1 MSGHVFGV
9 ELKLTKRYHL
19 GRLVGGHCRN
29 FLLMTATPH
38 NGKEEDFQI
47 FMALLDGD
55 RFEGKYRDAV
65 HTADSSDLMRRMVKE
80 EILRFDGTPLFPERR
95 SHTVQYDLSAQEA
108 RLYGEV
114 TDYVRQEMN
123 RVERREV
130 EESDSQRRVNVGF
143 ALMILQ
149 RRLASSPESIYRSL
163 TRRRERLESRLREQ
177 RVLLRGQAAKL
188 DLGESVLDDIDENTF
203 DDAYDEA
210 PQDEREALEAE
221 LVDNATAAVTI
232 EELETEIG
240 SLKRLEA
247 LARDVV
253 RSGQDA
259 RCFRHQ
265 VLVKRA

>member
-1 MSGHVFGV
+1 M
-9 ELKLTKRYHL
+9 
-19 GRLVGGHCRN
+19 
-29 FLLMTATPH
+29 
-38 NGKEEDFQI
+38 
-47 FMALLDGD
+47 
-55 RFEGKYRDAV
+55 
-65 HTADSSDLMRRMVKE
+65 
-80 EILRFDGTPLFPERR
+80 
-95 SHTVQYDLSAQEA
+95 SAQEA

-210 PQDEREALEAE
+210 PQDEREAP
-221 LVDNATAAVTI
+221 
-232 EELETEIG
+232 
-240 SLKRLEA
+240 
-247 LARDVV
+247 
-253 RSGQDA
+253 RS
-259 RCFRHQ
+259 
-265 VLVKRA
+265 RAGG